1 MNRRACGRIKAQTL
15 VLAALVL
22 MTASA
27 AESQAPAPIP
37 SKAGV
42 AIGTLK
48 AGSTTVTLA
57 YAYAAGPIDSGGGKL
72 YVIELTDQPI
82 PDAAIAGEV
91 KRGGGQGLLRSGK
104 LSGLSMYVD
113 ETGFVQTIVPFV
125 GELRG
130 GKMMAS
136 AGRLPTFAIKAGQVT
151 GQGAMTPDQTMQQAW
166 SYAASFNATL
176 RPIK

>member
-1 MNRRACGRIKAQTL
+1 MNRRTCGRFKAQAL

-37 SKAGV
+37 AKTGV

-57 YAYAAGPIDSGGGKL
+57 YAYAAGPIDSGGKL
-72 YVIELTDQPI
+72 YIVELTDQPI
-82 PDAAIAGEV
+82 PDAAIAGEL

-104 LSGLSMYVD
+104 LRGLSMYVD
-113 ETGFVQTIVPFV
+113 ETGFVQTIVPFA

-130 GKMMAS
+130 EKMMAS
-136 AGRLPTFAIKAGQVT
+136 AGRLATFAIKAGQVT
-151 GQGAMTPDQTMQQAW
+151 GQGAMTPDQTMQQGW